1 MHHALKS
8 MTRFLTAAAAVI
20 AISAPVP
27 VAKAADIALDGPAYF
42 SVAKKA
48 RYYSGG
54 AWQGGRYL
62 NLGRGYYRRADL
74 GIGAVDNY
82 SPYESGDLSFE
93 FWAMPFY
100 GATKGVILMTTDIGW
115 LEGDQSFVD
124 LEMTGSARFLNRK
137 RFPEMNLWEYTYY
150 GWEFRDA
157 FAFARRSRL

>member
-1 MHHALKS
+1 MNPHLKP
-8 MTRFLTAAAAVI
+8 MIRMFAAAAAVF
-20 AISAPVP
+20 AISAPAP
-27 VAKAADIALDGPAYF
+27 MAKAADITLDGPAFF
-42 SVAKKA
+42 SLAKKA
-48 RYYSGG
+48 RYFSGG
-54 AWQGGRYL
+54 SSQGGRYE
-62 NLGRGYYRRADL
+62 NLGRGYYRRANL

-124 LEMTGSARFLNRK
+124 LEMTGSAISLNRK
-137 RFPEMNLWEYTYY
+137 RFPEMNIWEYTYD
-150 GWEFRDA
+150 GWAFRDA